1 MKRHCHQRE
10 VLAVHEA
17 GHLVAIA
24 ITPGLVAQ
32 DLVWHRLPDYEIA
45 HVESARSAEFDWEKP
60 DDRNALIARHAAV
73 ALAGGAAEL
82 AGAMPAGG
90 LDVRAIHAQVGATDF
105 ELAHEWLTLQR
116 YDPDQQ
122 TLEREIQRLFHEVW
136 RALAAPP
143 VRAAIAT
150 VRDRLLARLGDAD
163 AGGASSLRVPA
174 GELLAGLALD
184 RAAEFTLEATL
195 FDRGTAAAG
204 GSV

>member
-1 MKRHCHQRE
+1 MKRRCDRRD

-24 ITPGLVAQ
+24 ITPGLVAT

-45 HVESARSAEFDWEKP
+45 HAGSARSAELDWEQP

-82 AGAMPAGG
+82 ADAVPAE
-90 LDVRAIHAQVGATDF
+90 LAIRAIHARVGATDF

-122 TLEREIQRLFHEVW
+122 TLEREIQRLFHDVC

-150 VRDRLLARLGDAD
+150 VRDRLLARLADAD
-163 AGGASSLRVPA
+163 AAGATTLRAPA
-174 GELLAGLALD
+174 RELLADLALD
-184 RAAEFTLEATL
+184 RTADFALEATL
-195 FDRGTAAAG
+195 FDRAAAARE
-204 GSV
+204 SA

>member
-1 MKRHCHQRE
+1 MKRHCHHRD

-24 ITPGLVAQ
+24 ITPGLVAG

-45 HVESARSAEFDWEKP
+45 HAGSARSAEFDWEKP
-60 DDRNALIARHAAV
+60 ADRNALIARHAAV

-82 AGAMPAGG
+82 AGAMPQAG

-122 TLEREIQRLFHEVW
+122 TLEREIQRLFHDVW
-136 RALAAPP
+136 RALAAAP
-143 VRAAIAT
+143 VRAAIAA
-150 VRDRLLARLGDAD
+150 VRDRLLARLADAD
-163 AGGASSLRVPA
+163 AGGAAALHVPA
-174 GELLAGLALD
+174 RELLAGLALD
-184 RAAEFTLEATL
+184 RTADFALEATL
-195 FDRGTAAAG
+195 FDRGAAAS

>member
-1 MKRHCHQRE
+1 MKRHCHQRD

-45 HVESARSAEFDWEKP
+45 HAGSARSAEFDWEKP

-73 ALAGGAAEL
+73 ALAGGAAQL
-82 AGAMPAGG
+82 ATMPAGG
-90 LDVRAIHAQVGATDF
+90 LDVRAIHARVGATDF

-122 TLEREIQRLFHEVW
+122 TLEREIQRLFHDVW
-136 RALAAPP
+136 RVLAAPP
-143 VRAAIAT
+143 VRAAVAA

-163 AGGASSLRVPA
+163 AGGAAALRVPA
-174 GELLAGLALD
+174 HELLAGLALD
-184 RAAEFTLEATL
+184 RTADFALEATL
-195 FDRGTAAAG
+195 FDRGAAVAR
-204 GSV
+204 GSM